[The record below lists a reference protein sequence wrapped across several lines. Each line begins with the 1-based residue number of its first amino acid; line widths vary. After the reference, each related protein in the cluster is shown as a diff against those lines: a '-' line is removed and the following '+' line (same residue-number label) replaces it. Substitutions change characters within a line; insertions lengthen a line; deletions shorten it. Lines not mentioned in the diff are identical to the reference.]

1 MSQDTTLEVP
11 CHCDAKRAPN
21 GQDEDG
27 GVRSC
32 GHRRRV
38 LLGGCGASHPQGS
51 SAPPSTTE
59 SSTTT
64 APAAPTTSTTAAEPP
79 AGFAAAKSEWQQGAT
94 ASSADQ
100 GTYLTQAATD
110 LNGAI
115 GSGAA
120 NTSGYA
126 TAVQELQ
133 QLASLPDADQTAA
146 QSSEFQSDTTA
157 LNTFFGTS
165 GLYQ

>member
-1 MSQDTTLEVP
+1 MCIRDS
-11 CHCDAKRAPN
+11 
-21 GQDEDG
+21 
-27 GVRSC
+27 
-32 GHRRRV
+32 
-38 LLGGCGASHPQGS
+38 
-51 SAPPSTTE
+51 
-59 SSTTT
+59 
-64 APAAPTTSTTAAEPP
+64 
-79 AGFAAAKSEWQQGAT
+79 
-94 ASSADQ
+94 SSADQ

-115 GSGAA
+115 SSGAT

-126 TAVQELQ
+126 TAVAELQ